1 LGTNRGYRYRMSA
14 HPFSIKLLDLPIVTE
29 GQLVALH
36 ELQNTVNAERFPADP
51 PMPYEMRRRSWR
63 TSGTCW
69 AALSALD
76 GLPIANVWIGVP
88 QTAAEQHL
96 IEFDLL
102 VLPTYRQQSIGRHL
116 LAVVANIAATEHRDL
131 LLTQTNSHVP
141 SGACFMQQIGA
152 RSSLASRTLQLDMTT
167 FDHALLDTW
176 TTHAQEHLTSFK
188 LEFCAGAYPETD
200 LVQLAKL
207 NEAHNDSPHRSITIG
222 HTIITP
228 ELLRQRE
235 HEMDTHGQT
244 RWTMYVREQITGEI
258 VGFSEVSWHK
268 HTPEQVEQGV
278 TGVLPAY
285 RKRGIGHWV
294 KAALLSKLARHLPEA
309 RFVRTGN
316 PLSNTAMLGV
326 NYDLGFKT
334 ISEDVW
340 WELRLEQVRHYL
352 ESRASSVA
360 NQSDKRGLS

>member
-1 LGTNRGYRYRMSA
+1 MNAR
-14 HPFSIKLLDLPIVTE
+14 PFSIMLLDLPTVTE

-36 ELQNTVNAERFPADP
+36 ELQNIVNAERFPADP
-51 PMPYEMRRRSWR
+51 PMPYETRRRSWR

-69 AALSALD
+69 AALSASD

-88 QTAAEQHL
+88 QTEAEQHL

-102 VLPTYRQQSIGRHL
+102 VLPEYRQQGIGRHL

-141 SGACFMQQIGA
+141 SGALFMQHISA
-152 RSSLASRTLQLDMTT
+152 RPSLASRTLQLEMAT
-167 FDHALLDTW
+167 FDQAVLDTW
-176 TTHAQEHLTSFK
+176 TTHAQEHITGFK
-188 LEFCAGAYPETD
+188 LGFWAGAYPEAD
-200 LVQLAKL
+200 LVQMAKL
-207 NEAHNDSPHRSITIG
+207 HEVHNDSPHRSVTIG
-222 HTIITP
+222 NTTITP

-235 HEMDTHGQT
+235 HEMDTNGQT
-244 RWTMYVREQITGEI
+244 RWTIYVREQITGEI
-258 VGFSEVSWHK
+258 VGFSEVSWHQ
-268 HTPEQVEQGV
+268 HNPEQVEQGV

-285 RKRGIGHWV
+285 RKRGLGHWV
-294 KAALLSKLARHLPEA
+294 KAALLGKLARNLPEA

-316 PLSNTAMLGV
+316 PLSNTAMLRV

-352 ESRASSVA
+352 ESRA
-360 NQSDKRGLS
+360 